1 MHFVYVLLALYAIGI
16 SALIGIYLAMRKA
29 PSLRLTGLAFE
40 LPSLMAFLFIFLTFF
55 GVFMALD
62 LTSSTP

>member
-1 MHFVYVLLALYAIGI
+1 MHFVYVLLALYAVGV

-29 PSLRLTGLAFE
+29 PSLRLTFLAFD
-40 LPSLMAFLFIFLTFF
+40 LPSLMTVLFVFLTFF